1 MACQPDVQDVTGL
14 VMIFG
19 YNSIMIYPWFD
30 TYRKRDELFHVDKMI
45 DTQSPTII
53 IDTHIFTPV
62 DIWYKICCGLMS
74 PMITQVRG
82 MIMMIPNEFSHGKW
96 PIEIEVYLL
105 KMGGFSMAML
115 VITR

>member
-1 MACQPDVQDVTGL
+1 ML
-14 VMIFG
+14 W
-19 YNSIMIYPWFD
+19 PWP
-30 TYRKRDELFHVDKMI
+30 KLPM
-45 DTQSPTII
+45 
-53 IDTHIFTPV
+53 
-62 DIWYKICCGLMS
+62 MS

-115 VITR
+115 VITI